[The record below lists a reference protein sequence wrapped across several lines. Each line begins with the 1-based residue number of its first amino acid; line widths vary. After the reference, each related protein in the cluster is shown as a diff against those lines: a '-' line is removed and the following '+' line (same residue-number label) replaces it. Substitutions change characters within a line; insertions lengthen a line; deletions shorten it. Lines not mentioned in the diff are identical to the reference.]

1 MDTVWIGRNGTK
13 HGPYPARQVLDAH
26 SNGKLQPTDLL
37 WWQGL
42 EGWLAL
48 DAGLHRLREQ
58 LGLSKA
64 PDAPI
69 TASASALGTPGTP
82 STPSALNVSAEDPL
96 ATPARD
102 NASAPAAVQSERV
115 AAATGGAALRP
126 DLVKVDPY
134 RAPAAT
140 LADPHDPSQPLA
152 YAGFGVRFGAF
163 VLDTLVVA
171 FAGFVLGSAIGFALV
186 TGVGQNAAL
195 VVASQL
201 GGVLIGWLYY
211 ALFESGNARATPG
224 KMAFR
229 LQVVHADTSER
240 ISFLRA
246 TGRFFGKIL
255 SGMLLGIGYLMQPF
269 TARKQALHD
278 LLSSAAVVETGPY
291 SRVLLWV
298 CLFIAFVP
306 IFFGLIGI
314 AFLLVGFAGPLLRFF
329 T

>member
-42 EGWLAL
+42 EGWLGL
-48 DAGLHRLREQ
+48 DAGLNRLREQ
-58 LGLSKA
+58 LGIPNA
-64 PDAPI
+64 NGVPI
-69 TASASALGTPGTP
+69 TS
-82 STPSALNVSAEDPL
+82 
-96 ATPARD
+96 
-102 NASAPAAVQSERV
+102 NASIPTDAVREEPIAAPVRDPVLAPAAAQSERV
-115 AAATGGAALRP
+115 AAAAGAAALRP

-134 RAPAAT
+134 RAPTAT
-140 LADPHDPSQPLA
+140 LADPHDPSQPVV
-152 YAGFGVRFGAF
+152 YAGFWVRFGAF

-171 FAGFVLGSAIGFALV
+171 FAGFLLGSAIGFALM
-186 TGVGQNAAL
+186 TGAGGSAAL
-195 VVASQL
+195 VVFSQL

-240 ISFLRA
+240 ISFLRS
-246 TGRFFGKIL
+246 TGRFFAKIL
-255 SGMLLGIGYLMQPF
+255 SGMVLGIGYLMQPF
-269 TARKQALHD
+269 TARRQALHD

-291 SRVLLWV
+291 SRVLLWL

-306 IFFGLIGI
+306 IFFGLM
-314 AFLLVGFAGPLLRFF
+314 ALVFLLAGFAGPLLRLV